1 MILTNNEFDNLIK
14 WSARMS
20 TSYKSMTPKA
30 QKAFDEFHNWW
41 YERDGA
47 RTAAIQEDIRLY
59 TQLQKDLGDC
69 VWSLK

>member
-30 QKAFDEFHNWW
+30 QKAFDEFHNWL
-41 YERDGA
+41 YERDNA
-47 RTAAIQEDIRLY
+47 KTAEIQENLKLY
-59 TQLQKDLGDC
+59 AQLQKDLGDC
-69 VWSLK
+69 V

>member
-30 QKAFDEFHNWW
+30 QKAFDEFHNWL

-47 RTAAIQEDIRLY
+47 RTTAIQEDIRLY
-59 TQLQKDLGDC
+59 NQLQKDLGDC
-69 VWSLK
+69 V

>member
-14 WSARMS
+14 WSARIS

-30 QKAFDEFHNWW
+30 QKAFDEFHNWL

-69 VWSLK
+69 V

>member
-30 QKAFDEFHNWW
+30 QKAFDEFHNWL

-47 RTAAIQEDIRLY
+47 RTAARQEDIRLY

-69 VWSLK
+69 V